1 MGEVGAPWKVL
12 VWFSF
17 NFLHRSLSGDYQV
30 LDSSVEWSHYKQY
43 SGDLA
48 NEE

>member
-1 MGEVGAPWKVL
+1 ML
-12 VWFSF
+12 VWFGL

-30 LDSSVEWSHYKQY
+30 LDSSVEESHYKQY

-48 NEE
+48 NKK